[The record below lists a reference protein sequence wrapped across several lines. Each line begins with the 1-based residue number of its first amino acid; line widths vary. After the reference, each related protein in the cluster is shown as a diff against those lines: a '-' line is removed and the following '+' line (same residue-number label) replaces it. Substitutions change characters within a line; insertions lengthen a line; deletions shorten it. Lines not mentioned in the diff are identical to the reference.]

1 MSAPWYGVLA
11 DSVDGSDGPDAH
23 GACRVIPRPGA
34 TCREGSSPA
43 SGAGLGSNHWTM
55 EFREQIT
62 IGFVFFVFSYF
73 LSLGF
78 WQILAT
84 FQGLRAFSLLPGG
97 TRARWRYLLGSV
109 LMALASA
116 WFFGTRTSD
125 IFSPGP
131 ASSEFL
137 FFLFMGLLSA
147 LVTTI
152 VASAVLVR
160 LVEAGRGGGDNPHP
174 RTEPVSTRRWQGA
187 VYLPASN
194 GRRWP
199 VVCAIPDPA
208 VGIGSLHRLASEL
221 ARNGIAA
228 LVIDVSRRDLWR
240 YPDVLAMI
248 PQAIGL
254 LERRED
260 LDSDRLGLLGVG
272 LGADLAIRAAAS
284 DKQVGSSVVLSP
296 LLAASSVQPGLDL
309 LREMSY
315 LEAVRWRRLHDGG
328 ELVAQLAA
336 REYLSELDSRPLL
349 VVYGE
354 GDRLAARVEGEALS
368 PEAKIEIVSGAGR
381 VGLAGEREV
390 IASAVSWFQK
400 NL

>member
-1 MSAPWYGVLA
+1 
-11 DSVDGSDGPDAH
+11 
-23 GACRVIPRPGA
+23 
-34 TCREGSSPA
+34 
-43 SGAGLGSNHWTM
+43 M

-62 IGFVFFVFSYF
+62 IGFVFFVFACF

-84 FQGLRAFSLLPGG
+84 FQGLRAFSLLPRS
-97 TRARWRYLLGSV
+97 TRARWGYLLGSV
-109 LMALASA
+109 LMALATT

-137 FFLFMGLLSA
+137 FFLFMGLLCA

-152 VASAVLVR
+152 MASAVVVR
-160 LVEAGRGGGDNPHP
+160 LVEAGRGGGDNRYP

-187 VYLPASN
+187 VYLPTSN

-199 VVCAIPDPA
+199 VVCVIPDPA
-208 VGIGSLHRLASEL
+208 DGIGSLHTLASEL
-221 ARNGIAA
+221 ATNGIAA
-228 LVIDVSRRDLWR
+228 LVIDASRRDLWR

-254 LERRED
+254 MERRED

-354 GDRLAARVEGEALS
+354 GDRLAARVEGEAL
-368 PEAKIEIVSGAGR
+368 PTKAKIGIVSGAGR

-390 IASAVSWFQK
+390 IASAVSWFLK

>member
-1 MSAPWYGVLA
+1 
-11 DSVDGSDGPDAH
+11 
-23 GACRVIPRPGA
+23 
-34 TCREGSSPA
+34 
-43 SGAGLGSNHWTM
+43 M

-84 FQGLRAFSLLPGG
+84 FQGLRAFSLLPRG
-97 TRARWRYLLGSV
+97 TRARWGYLLGSV
-109 LMALASA
+109 LMALPSA

-137 FFLFMGLLSA
+137 FFLSMGLLCA

-152 VASAVLVR
+152 MASAVVGR
-160 LVEAGRGGGDNPHP
+160 LVEAGRGGGDNPYP
-174 RTEPVSTRRWQGA
+174 RTERASTRRWQGA
-187 VYLPASN
+187 VYLPTSN

-208 VGIGSLHRLASEL
+208 VGIGSLHRVASEL

-228 LVIDVSRRDLWR
+228 LIIDVGRRDLWR

-248 PQAIGL
+248 PEAIGL
-254 LERRED
+254 LEGRED

-284 DKQVGSSVVLSP
+284 DKQVVSSVALSP
-296 LLAASSVQPGLDL
+296 LLAASSVRPGLDL

-315 LEAVRWRRLHDGG
+315 LEAVRWRRLHDGD
-328 ELVAQLAA
+328 ELVVQLAA
-336 REYLSELDSRPLL
+336 REYLPELDSRPLL
-349 VVYGE
+349 VVYGK
-354 GDRLAARVEGEALS
+354 GDRLAARVGGEAL
-368 PEAKIEIVSGAGR
+368 PAEAQIQIVSGAGR
-381 VGLAGEREV
+381 VGLAGEPEV
-390 IASAVSWFQK
+390 IAASVGWFQK